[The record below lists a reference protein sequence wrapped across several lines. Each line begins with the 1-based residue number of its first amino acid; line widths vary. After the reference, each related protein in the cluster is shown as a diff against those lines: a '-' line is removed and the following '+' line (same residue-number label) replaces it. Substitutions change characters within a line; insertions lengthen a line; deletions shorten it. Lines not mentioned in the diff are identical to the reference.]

1 MKKRISLIVMFW
13 VLVFKRVLA
22 QGNGV
27 VSDESNY
34 LIWII
39 YIVIGLLLLIT
50 YILYLVSRELKRY
63 VLGEEIDPNQS
74 SIQKLFQ
81 INPVSTDD
89 DVIIDESHDGI
100 YELDNP
106 PPPWFMFLFYGCI
119 LFALVYFVRF
129 SLTDYGYS
137 QEDEY
142 ALELK
147 EAETRSLIK
156 PEMKGAIANID
167 ENNVVELMDKA
178 SLDLGKSIY
187 IQNCK
192 ICHGQGGKGLQGS
205 GPNLT
210 DEYWK
215 HGGGVL
221 NIFKTVKY
229 GVIEK
234 GMVPWKDNL
243 SPIKIQQVVSYIL
256 SIQGTNPEGAKAPEG
271 DLWVPVNDNQTA
283 DSTSVVVNP

>member
-1 MKKRISLIVMFW
+1 MFW

-147 EAETRSLIK
+147 AAETRSLIK

>member
-1 MKKRISLIVMFW
+1 MFW

-147 EAETRSLIK
+147 AAETKSLIK

>member
-147 EAETRSLIK
+147 AAETKSLIK

>member
-147 EAETRSLIK
+147 AAETRSLIK

>member
-1 MKKRISLIVMFW
+1 MFW

-147 EAETRSLIK
+147 AAETRSLIK

-192 ICHGQGGKGLQGS
+192 ICHGQGGMGLQGS